1 MLAHTSS
8 RRDFWLIVCAS
19 LSWGTVGVANQAIY
33 AHVATN
39 ALSLA
44 FFRLLIAAPLFVLA
58 SRMLP
63 GGRLFRVKPRDL
75 VVMILMGVM
84 QALYQASYSASIA
97 YAGVTVPTL
106 VALCAAPILVALFS
120 PFMTRERLN
129 RLTLVALVCALFGTF
144 LLVEAQPHTS
154 GGGVSLLGVL
164 LALLAGGGY
173 AGFILCGRLLT
184 SHYHPLHVNAV
195 AFATGALLLFL
206 LAMPTGLTL
215 AYPLWAW
222 LLLLYLGC
230 IPTAVAYG
238 LFQVGMRS
246 LSATV
251 VSIVTL
257 CEPLAA
263 ALLAWIF
270 FHEELGWLGLLGA
283 ALLLG
288 AMALILL
295 PPRLEGGL
303 PLT

>member
-58 SRMLP
+58 SRVLP
-63 GGRLFRVKPRDL
+63 GRRLFRVKPRDL
-75 VVMILMGVM
+75 VVMTLMGVM

-120 PFMTRERLN
+120 PFITRERLN

-154 GGGVSLLGVL
+154 GGVSLLGVL

-195 AFATGALLLFL
+195 AFATGALLLLL
-206 LAMPTGLTL
+206 LAVPTGLTL
-215 AYPLWAW
+215 TYPLWAW

-230 IPTAVAYG
+230 IPTALAYG

-270 FHEELGWLGLLGA
+270 FHEQLGWHGLLGA

-295 PPRLEGGL
+295 PPRGDGGL